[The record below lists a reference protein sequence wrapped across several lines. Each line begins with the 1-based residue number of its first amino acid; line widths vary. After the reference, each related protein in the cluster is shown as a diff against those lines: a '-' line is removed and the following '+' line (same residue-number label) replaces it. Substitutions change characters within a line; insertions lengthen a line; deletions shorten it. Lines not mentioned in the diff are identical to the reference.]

1 MIRILLVDDHTIVRR
16 GLKDI
21 LAEDPEFSVVG
32 EAGTYE
38 EMTEL
43 LGKKKID
50 VIMLD
55 LALPDKNGLDII
67 EEIVSKKGM
76 PPILVLSVY
85 SEDHYGVRVL
95 KAGASG
101 FMNKEVA
108 PTELQVA
115 VRKVASGGKYV
126 SSALAEKIA
135 GRLYADADMAIHD
148 LLSNREFQVMKM
160 IASGKTLT
168 EIGHELGL
176 SVKTISTYRMRIM
189 EKTRMHTNSELTHYA
204 FQHKLVE

>member
-1 MIRILLVDDHTIVRR
+1 MIRILIVDDHTIVRR

-43 LGKKKID
+43 MGKKKID
-50 VIMLD
+50 VILLD
-55 LALPDKNGLDII
+55 LSLPDKNGLDII
-67 EEIVSKKGM
+67 EEVVAKKGT
-76 PPILVLSVY
+76 PPMLILSVY

-108 PTELQVA
+108 PTELLAA
-115 VRKVASGGKYV
+115 VRKVATGGKYV
-126 SSALAEKIA
+126 SAALAEKIA

>member
-1 MIRILLVDDHTIVRR
+1 MIHILIVDDHVIVRR
-16 GLKDI
+16 GLRDI
-21 LAEDPEFSVVG
+21 LSENPEFSIVG
-32 EAGTYE
+32 EAGSYE
-38 EMTEL
+38 AMLEQ
-43 LGKKKID
+43 LGKNKID
-50 VIMLD
+50 VILLD
-55 LALPDKNGLDII
+55 LGLPDKNGLDII
-67 EEIVSKKGM
+67 EEVVAKKGT
-76 PPILVLSVY
+76 PPILVLSVH

-101 FMNKEVA
+101 YMNKEVA
-108 PTELQVA
+108 PTDLIAA
-115 VRKVASGGKYV
+115 VKKVATGGKYV
-126 SSALAEKIA
+126 SASLAEKIA

-168 EIGHELGL
+168 EIGLELGL

-189 EKTRMHTNSELTHYA
+189 EKTRMRTNSELTHYA

>member
-1 MIRILLVDDHTIVRR
+1 MIRVLIVDDHTIVRR

-21 LAEDPEFSVVG
+21 LAEDPEVTVVG

-38 EMTEL
+38 AMTEL

-50 VIMLD
+50 VILLD
-55 LALPDKNGLDII
+55 LSLPDKNGLDII
-67 EEIVSKKGM
+67 EEVVVKKGT

-108 PTELQVA
+108 PSELIAA
-115 VRKVASGGKYV
+115 VHKVATGGKYV
-126 SSALAEKIA
+126 SAALAEKIA

-168 EIGHELGL
+168 EIGRELGL

-189 EKTRMHTNSELTHYA
+189 EKTRMKTNSELTHYA